1 MPKQAKNR
9 TKTEQINIIQPRTN
23 MKITI
28 ETASNGFIVTVT
40 ESTSTDS
47 TIHLFKSHLQMARF
61 VKDTTKL
68 VKSV

>member
-1 MPKQAKNR
+1 
-9 TKTEQINIIQPRTN
+9 

-40 ESTSTDS
+40 ESSSTDS